1 MKTVGVS
8 LWDGQQRGVIPNA
21 RTVYRP
27 IVRPLVQRTVRDLFV
42 EAYPRIA
49 PICRT
54 VEEPGLAILAID
66 ERSGRP
72 AGIVRLCARVMRP
85 VAAIVGRHDQC
96 DLYLTGH
103 EGLALRQLAVVLAP
117 VKSWRP
123 GAPSVK
129 YRVLDL
135 KTDHGMFDEDGRPL
149 RGLRAEGP
157 AVLRCAGYT
166 IFILVL
172 GDPTDWPQAGA
183 DAWQMIPERVY
194 FDELENAPGGSIPKL
209 RLPRKDVSQSVVMR
223 THGPRDTSER
233 LHNCVGSG
241 DLAGT
246 LDIQGPERRMTLT
259 IGHDA
264 LKDGVLLGRYARC
277 DGTADDPSLSRVHTL
292 LLHEDDRLLA
302 IDTASSNGT
311 SVADEDKA
319 RVIEIGADTVLKLG
333 KGTRATW
340 NWAPG

>member
-1 MKTVGVS
+1 MKTVGVN

-27 IVRPLVQRTVRDLFV
+27 IVRTLVNRSVRDLFI

-49 PICRT
+49 PVCRS
-54 VEEPGLAILAID
+54 VEEPGLAILAVD

-103 EGLALRQLAVVLAP
+103 EGLALRQLAILLAP
-117 VKSWRP
+117 VSSWRP
-123 GAPSVK
+123 GAPTVK

-172 GDPTDWPQAGA
+172 GDPTDWPEAGA

-194 FDELENAPGGSIPKL
+194 FDELENAPGGSFPKL
-209 RLPRKDVSQSVVMR
+209 RLPRKDISQSVVMR

-233 LHNCVGSG
+233 LNWVGSG
-241 DLAGT
+241 DIAGT
-246 LDIQGPERRMTLT
+246 LEIQGPERRMTLT
-259 IGHDA
+259 ISHDA
-264 LKDGVLLGRYARC
+264 LKDGVLLGRYSRC

-292 LLHEDDRLLA
+292 LLHEHDHLLA
-302 IDTASSNGT
+302 IDTASSNGM
-311 SVADEDKA
+311 SLDNEDKA
-319 RVIEIGADTVLKLG
+319 RVIEVGAETMHLG
-333 KGTRATW
+333 KHTRVTW
-340 NWAPG
+340 RWAAG

>member
-1 MKTVGVS
+1 VKTVGVS

-27 IVRPLVQRTVRDLFV
+27 IVRPLVQRTTRELFV
-42 EAYPRIA
+42 AAYPKIA
-49 PICRT
+49 SICRS
-54 VEEPGLAILAID
+54 VEEPGLAILAVD
-66 ERSGRP
+66 ERSARP

-103 EGLALRQLAVVLAP
+103 EGLALRQLAIVLAP
-117 VKSWRP
+117 VTSWRP
-123 GAPSVK
+123 GNPSVH

-135 KTDHGMFDEDGRPL
+135 KTEHGMFDEDGRPL

-172 GDPTDWPQAGA
+172 GDPTDWPLTGE

-194 FDELENAPGGSIPKL
+194 FDELENAPGGSIPKI

-223 THGPRDTSER
+223 TAGPRDTSER
-233 LHNCVGSG
+233 LHHVGTSG

-246 LDIQGPERRMTLT
+246 LDIQGPERRMTLS

-311 SVADEDKA
+311 SVEDEDKA
-319 RVIEIGADTVLKLG
+319 RLIEIGADTVLKLG
-333 KGTRATW
+333 KSTRATW
-340 NWAPG
+340 RWSAG